1 MKKLMIIVGP
11 QSSGKTTLFNFLKTK
26 IKKALFLEEINP
38 FTLVGKKH
46 LGGAFVDLKLEKQ
59 IINEDLKRLKKIV
72 YQPSEKE
79 LVIEETGIFHL
90 IYLKKL
96 ANEEICTHY
105 FQKYFRLY
113 NKIFPLIIFI
123 DTKPQI
129 SWQRRKQI
137 YLSRLKNI
145 TDQKQKK
152 LMLKKYREKI
162 FELYPQ
168 WHWLYRYLPFKKI
181 IIKNSYKKKRDFL
194 KEALKIVDLFLHSK
208 NLFDKKIHSIR

>member
-1 MKKLMIIVGP
+1 MIIAGP
-11 QSSGKTTLFNFLKTK
+11 QSSGKTTLFNFLKKK
-26 IKKALFLEEINP
+26 IKNAVFLEEINP

-46 LGGAFVDLKLEKQ
+46 LGGAFVDLKIEKQ
-59 IINEDLKRLKKIV
+59 IINEDLKRLKKIIS
-72 YQPSEKE
+72 QKSKKE

-96 ANEEICTHY
+96 ANEEIRAHY

-113 NKIFPLIIFI
+113 NKIIPLIIFI

-129 SWQRRKQI
+129 SWRRRKQI

-152 LMLKKYREKI
+152 LMLKKYQEKI

-168 WHWLYRYLPFKKI
+168 WRWLYRYLPFRKV
-181 IIKNSYKKKRDFL
+181 IIKNSHKKKRDFL
-194 KEALKIVDLFLHSK
+194 KETLKIVDLFLHSK
-208 NLFDKKIHSIR
+208 NLFNKKIHSIR